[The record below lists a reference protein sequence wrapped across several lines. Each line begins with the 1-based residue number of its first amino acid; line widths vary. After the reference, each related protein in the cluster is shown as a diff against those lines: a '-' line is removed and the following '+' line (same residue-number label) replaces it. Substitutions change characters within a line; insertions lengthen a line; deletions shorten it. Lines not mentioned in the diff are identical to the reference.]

1 MSSVSALNSAL
12 SSTTSTTGIDV
23 STILAA
29 MVGSAA
35 PGIDVT
41 SAVNSALYA
50 DRATERVWQSEQTT
64 ISSQMTG
71 LQAMQAAAST
81 LQTDMSNLNS
91 LTGPLSARVATSS
104 DPAAVTATAAN
115 GTVLGNHQVTVNSLA
130 TTSSWYSSTVASATA
145 TLPTGSF
152 TLTSAGGTSTTF
164 TPGSGSDTTLANLV
178 SDINGQNLGVTAS
191 VITDS
196 TGSRLSLVSSSSGAA
211 NGFSVTGA
219 TGLSFT
225 QASVGA
231 DASLTV
237 DGVPITSA
245 SNTVTGALSG
255 VTLNLLSPT
264 ASSVPVT
271 LAVGSDTNQTSTAIN
286 QLVSDYNSA
295 ASLLNQQFTFS
306 AATGTEGNLAS
317 DPTVQALQQTMQ
329 SIASYTGTS
338 SATGVNSLSDLGIT
352 LNSDGSLSANA
363 ATLDSVLTNNPSGV
377 QQFMQ
382 GSALNGFA
390 ATASNAL
397 TSFSDP
403 SIGAFTV
410 DINSLSTQNTDLTNQ
425 ISNFENTYIAQQQT
439 SLTTD
444 FTNAESALQNLPT
457 QLAQIQAELGNA
469 PRTNN
474 G

>member
-1 MSSVSALNSAL
+1 MSSASSLNSAL
-12 SSTTSTTGIDV
+12 ASTTATTGIDV

-29 MVGSAA
+29 LVGSAS

-64 ISSQMTG
+64 LSSQMTG
-71 LQAMQAAAST
+71 LQAMQASAST

-91 LTGPLSARVATSS
+91 LTGPLSARVVTSS
-104 DPAAVTATAAN
+104 DPAAVTATAAS
-115 GTVLGNHQVTVNSLA
+115 GTTIGNHQVSVNNLA
-130 TTSSWYSSTVASATA
+130 TTASWYSASQSSPST
-145 TLPTGSF
+145 TLPAGSF
-152 TLTSAGGTSTTF
+152 TLSMNGGTSATF
-164 TPGSGSDTTLANLV
+164 TPGSGNDATLTSLA
-178 SDINGQNLGVTAS
+178 SDINGQSLGVTAS
-191 VITDS
+191 IVTDS
-196 TGSRLSLVSSSSGAA
+196 TGSRLSIVSNSSGAA
-211 NGFSVTGA
+211 NGFAVGSA
-219 TGLSFT
+219 SGLTFT
-225 QASVGA
+225 QASSGA

-245 SNTVTGALSG
+245 SNVVTGALSG
-255 VTLNLLSPT
+255 VTLDLLSPT
-264 ASSVPVT
+264 APSVPVG
-271 LAVGSDTNQTSTAIN
+271 LSVASDTTQTSNAIN

-306 AATGTEGNLAS
+306 ASTSTEGILAS

-329 SIASYTGTS
+329 SIASYTGS
-338 SATGVNSLSDLGIT
+338 SSGTGVNSLSDLGISLNNDGT
-352 LNSDGSLSANA
+352 LTADA
-363 ATLDSVLTNNPSGV
+363 ATLDGVLANNPSGV

-410 DINSLSTQNTDLTNQ
+410 DINSLNNQNTDLTTQ
-425 ISNFENTYIAQQQT
+425 ISNFESGYIAQQQT
-439 SLTTD
+439 TLTTD

-457 QLAQIQAELGNA
+457 ELAQIQAELGNA